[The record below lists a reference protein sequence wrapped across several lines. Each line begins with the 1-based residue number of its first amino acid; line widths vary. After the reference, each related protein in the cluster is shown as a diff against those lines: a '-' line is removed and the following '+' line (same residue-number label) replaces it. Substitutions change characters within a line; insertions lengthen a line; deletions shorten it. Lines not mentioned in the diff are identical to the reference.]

1 MNMNVYTSFGNKF
14 KAWKQIQ
21 GIEGRNLDI
30 NPKQTQLGPQ
40 LTWHCWQEDEKPAQ
54 AFDIYEDIDED
65 YPRFQAYSQLNS
77 TTNKVRFCVVE
88 ATVRNQ

>member
-1 MNMNVYTSFGNKF
+1 MFVYTSFEIQDIES
-14 KAWKQIQ
+14 QIQ
-21 GIEGRNLDI
+21 DI
-30 NPKQTQLGPQ
+30 NPKQTQLDPP

-54 AFDIYEDIDED
+54 AFDIYEAIDED

-88 ATVRNQ
+88 TTVRNQ